1 VTMTSAFEI
10 ASFGGDSVLITINN
24 EVDVPAL
31 AQILRAELPDT
42 RVRLGLESILVT
54 GTDLPSAS
62 AIDRLLSRPIEKEQT
77 SGEHHQ
83 VPVTY
88 DGEDLRDVASA
99 LNLSVE
105 TLVALHTGAPWQV
118 AMLGFAP
125 GFPYLRPVSDGHHP
139 FNQVP
144 RLPTPRTRVPAGSV
158 AVAAGM
164 SCIYPNALPGGWNLL
179 GRTTLQLFDPSND
192 SRPALLRAGDVV
204 QFTVESP

>member
-1 VTMTSAFEI
+1 VTMASTFEI
-10 ASFGGDSVLITINN
+10 ASFGGDSILITIHD
-24 EVDVPAL
+24 EVDVAVL
-31 AQILRAELPDT
+31 AQILRSELPQT

-62 AIDRLLSRPIEKEQT
+62 DLDRLLSLPVEKEQAF
-77 SGEHHQ
+77 GEHHWI
-83 VPVTY
+83 PVTY
-88 DGEDLRDVASA
+88 DGDDLHDVAHA

-105 TLVALHTGAPWQV
+105 TLARLHTGEPWQV

-125 GFPYLRPVSDGHHP
+125 GFPYLRPVSNRDNP
-139 FNQVP
+139 FKQVP

-179 GRTTLQLFDPSND
+179 GRTTVQLFDPSDD
-192 SRPALLRAGDVV
+192 SRPALLSAGDLV
-204 QFTVESP
+204 QFTVASA

>member
-1 VTMTSAFEI
+1 MTMASTFDI
-10 ASFGGDSVLITINN
+10 APFGGDSILITIHD

-31 AQILRAELPDT
+31 SQILRAELPHT

-54 GTDLPSAS
+54 GADLPTAS
-62 AIDRLLSRPIEKEQT
+62 AFDRLLSLPIEKEHAV
-77 SGEHHQ
+77 GEHHQ

-88 DGEDLRDVASA
+88 DGEDLHDVASA
-99 LNLSVE
+99 LNRSVE
-105 TLVALHTGAPWQV
+105 SLVGLHTGGPWQV

-125 GFPYLRPVSDGHHP
+125 GFPYLLPVSDGHHP

-164 SCIYPNALPGGWNLL
+164 SCIYPSSLPGGWNLL
-179 GRTTLQLFDPSND
+179 GRTTVQLFDPSND
-192 SRPALLRAGDVV
+192 RCPALLSAGDVV
-204 QFTVESP
+204 QFTVEPP